1 MEVKIIVEFSDESLK
16 VLKEVAEAIR
26 SINAPKKVAEVEVK
40 VKVPTQK
47 TKAPEELKVE
57 TPAPTKAPKSFFDN
71 KALTVEDVRKT
82 LAAKKKA
89 GFGDQIKAV
98 LALYNVRM
106 VSDLDPKD
114 YEAVIK
120 ATNELK

>member
-1 MEVKIIVEFSDESLK
+1 MDIKIIVEFSDESLK
-16 VLKEVAEAIR
+16 VLEEVAAAIR
-26 SINAPKKVAEVEVK
+26 SVHAPTKAAAVEVK
-40 VKVPTQK
+40 VKAPAPK
-47 TKAPEELKVE
+47 TKAPEEVKVE
-57 TPAPTKAPKSFFDN
+57 TPTPTKAPKSFFDN

-82 LAAKKKA
+82 LAAKKKE